1 MTYLFVD
8 MFRKS
13 IGIVTD
19 GDFATYPTVG
29 GVQHCVCGSARLDSR
44 RGARSFCTAK
54 KEDHKHVFH
63 YY

>member
-1 MTYLFVD
+1 

-13 IGIVTD
+13 IGNVTD

-29 GVQHCVCGSARLDSR
+29 GVQHCVCGSDAVVGARLDGR

-54 KEDHKHVFH
+54 RKEDHKHVFH